1 MVHHM
6 SLSKTHVHVCMYMY
20 ICTCMYVCTIV
31 HVYIVYVHVY
41 ISTDYRCAYC
51 YHLNPARKTR
61 PIQQPIINTTTP
73 TDMNTR
79 TTNNNDKEQDQDKP
93 EEENDT
99 KETKP

>member
-1 MVHHM
+1 MCHLTQRENYAVPNKKRFGPMVHHM

-20 ICTCMYVCTIV
+20 IC
-31 HVYIVYVHVY
+31 
-41 ISTDYRCAYC
+41 TDYRCAYC